1 MAASFDNLSGELLGK
16 YRIVSRIGKG
26 GMATVYRATQPG
38 VERDVAIKVLPP
50 QFLHDENFLRRFE
63 REAQAIARL
72 QHPRIL
78 PIYDYGEHNG
88 LPYIV
93 MAYMPGGTL
102 ADQIR
107 YSSGGLSPDE
117 TVRLVEQIAEA
128 LDFAHSK
135 GIIHRDF
142 KPSNVLLD
150 EADNVYLA
158 DFGIAKVMG
167 ATAQLTGS
175 AILGTPAYM
184 APEMADPGGV
194 SHLIDIYALG
204 VTVYQML
211 AGDLPYKATTPMGI
225 LLAHTSEPI
234 PNIHDERPN
243 LPEGVQRVIE
253 RAMAKDP
260 AYRYQSAMALA
271 DDLRAAL
278 AGEPSPGHPAD
289 TLPEPSP
296 SAGYTIPDTPPP
308 ARPAPRVVP
317 PPAAP
322 PPAAPPPARAKK
334 RGPSLVLLA
343 VIGLGGLALA
353 GGILLGGFFLF
364 ASSRN
369 PSAGG
374 VATNTPRPG
383 VPTVTPIAAGET
395 ALPPTDAAPPTD
407 APPTQDG
414 GSEPTPAPTAYEAT
428 MIPDQ
433 TDVIEQA
440 VFDFDR
446 EMRYV
451 LETADTSRIASEAA
465 GNALQDRLDAVD
477 ILTRAGNCV
486 WDYDH
491 RGIDLVDISMVDS
504 ARAVVQA
511 NIDRDGTVIC
521 PDGERSQYAFTG
533 PYMAEYLVELR
544 GGEWIVT
551 DYCPSDQC
559 PNGILER

>member
-50 QFLHDENFLRRFE
+50 QFLHDDSFLRRFE

-102 ADQIR
+102 ADKIR

-117 TVRLVEQIAEA
+117 TVRLVDQIAEA

-150 EADNVYLA
+150 EGDNVYLA
-158 DFGIAKVMG
+158 DFGIAKVVG

-234 PNIHDERPN
+234 PNIHDERPD

-271 DDLRAAL
+271 NDLRAAL
-278 AGEPSPGHPAD
+278 AGEPSPGYAPD
-289 TLPEPSP
+289 TLPEPTPSP
-296 SAGYTIPDTPPP
+296 GYTIPDTLPP
-308 ARPAPRVVP
+308 ARPAPRVT
-317 PPAAP
+317 P

-334 RGPSLVLLA
+334 RGPSLLLLA
-343 VIGLGGLALA
+343 VIGLGGLALV
-353 GGILLGGFFLF
+353 GGILLG
-364 ASSRN
+364 
-369 PSAGG
+369 
-374 VATNTPRPG
+374 
-383 VPTVTPIAAGET
+383 
-395 ALPPTDAAPPTD
+395 
-407 APPTQDG
+407 
-414 GSEPTPAPTAYEAT
+414 
-428 MIPDQ
+428 
-433 TDVIEQA
+433 
-440 VFDFDR
+440 
-446 EMRYV
+446 
-451 LETADTSRIASEAA
+451 
-465 GNALQDRLDAVD
+465 
-477 ILTRAGNCV
+477 
-486 WDYDH
+486 
-491 RGIDLVDISMVDS
+491 
-504 ARAVVQA
+504 
-511 NIDRDGTVIC
+511 
-521 PDGERSQYAFTG
+521 
-533 PYMAEYLVELR
+533 
-544 GGEWIVT
+544 
-551 DYCPSDQC
+551 
-559 PNGILER
+559 

>member
-50 QFLHDENFLRRFE
+50 QFLHDDSFLRRFE
-63 REAQAIARL
+63 REAQSIARL

-78 PIYDYGEHNG
+78 PIYDYGEHDG

-102 ADQIR
+102 ADAIR
-107 YSSGGLSPDE
+107 YSGGGLSPDD
-117 TVRLVEQIAEA
+117 TVHLVDQIAEA

-150 EADNVYLA
+150 EMDNVYLA
-158 DFGIAKVMG
+158 DFGIAKVIG
-167 ATAQLTGS
+167 ATAQLTGN

-184 APEMADPGGV
+184 APEMATPDAV
-194 SHLIDIYALG
+194 SSLIDIYALG
-204 VTVYQML
+204 VTIYQML

-234 PNIHDERPN
+234 PNIHDERPG
-243 LPEGVQRVIE
+243 LPDAVQGVIE
-253 RAMAKDP
+253 RAMAKSP
-260 AYRYQSAMALA
+260 ARRYQSAGALA
-271 DDLRAAL
+271 NGLRAAL
-278 AGEPSPGHPAD
+278 TSEPFFEATAD
-289 TLPEPSP
+289 TAPASQRTVPE
-296 SAGYTIPDTPPP
+296 TLPP
-308 ARPAPRVVP
+308 ARPAPRATP

-322 PPAAPPPARAKK
+322 PRARPEK
-334 RGPSLVLLA
+334 RGRGFSPLLLA
-343 VIGLGGLALA
+343 VIGLGGLALV

-364 ASSRN
+364 ANRGN
-369 PSAGG
+369 FLAGG
-374 VATNTPRPG
+374 AAVATNTPRPG

-395 ALPPTDAAPPTD
+395 AQPPTD
-407 APPTQDG
+407 APPPTEDD
-414 GSEPTPAPTAYEAT
+414 SPEPTPAPTEVEAT
-428 MIPDQ
+428 VMPDQ
-433 TDVIEQA
+433 TADIEQA
-440 VFDFDR
+440 VLDFDR

-451 LETADTSRIASEAA
+451 LETGDTSRIASEAA
-465 GNALQDRLDAVD
+465 GQALQDRLDAAD
-477 ILTRAGNCV
+477 ILNRAGDCH

-491 RGIDLVDISMVDS
+491 RGIDFVNLTMVDS

-511 NIDRDGTVIC
+511 SLDRDGTVIC

-533 PYMAEYLVELR
+533 PYMAEYLVELQN
-544 GGEWIVT
+544 GEWIVT
-551 DYCPSDQC
+551 DYCPADQC
-559 PNGILER
+559 PNGILES

>member
-50 QFLHDENFLRRFE
+50 QFLHDDNFLRRFE

-78 PIYDYGEHNG
+78 PIYDYGEHDG

-102 ADQIR
+102 ADTIR
-107 YSSGGLSPDE
+107 YSGGGLSPDD
-117 TVRLVEQIAEA
+117 TVRLVDQIAEA

-150 EADNVYLA
+150 EVDNVYLA

-184 APEMADPGGV
+184 APEMADPVGV

-211 AGDLPYKATTPMGI
+211 AGDLPDEATTPMGI

-234 PNIHDERPN
+234 PNIHDERPG

-260 AYRYQSAMALA
+260 AYRYQSAIALA
-271 DDLRAAL
+271 NDLRAAL
-278 AGEPSPGHPAD
+278 AGEPSPGYPAD
-289 TLPEPSP
+289 TLPEPTPSP
-296 SAGYTIPDTPPP
+296 GYTIPDTPPP
-308 ARPAPRVVP
+308 ARAAPRVTP

-322 PPAAPPPARAKK
+322 PPVRAEKRR
-334 RGPSLVLLA
+334 RGPSLLLLA

-353 GGILLGGFFLF
+353 GGILLGGFFLLTR
-364 ASSRN
+364 SGP

-374 VATNTPRPG
+374 EAATNTPRPG

-395 ALPPTDAAPPTD
+395 ALPPTNVPPT
-407 APPTQDG
+407 TQNG

-428 MIPDQ
+428 ATLDQ
-433 TDVIEQA
+433 SDATGQIEQA
-440 VFDFDR
+440 VLDFDR

-491 RGIDLVDISMVDS
+491 RGIDLVDIRMVDS

-511 NIDRDGTVIC
+511 RIDRDGTVVC
-521 PDGERSQYAFTG
+521 PDGERPQYAFTG

-559 PNGILER
+559 PNGILES